1 MLFDPTERN
10 VNPFLLQARIRTM
23 NELVLALTIHDQEIT
38 MVKPARISFTVR
50 TGLALPLEARPS
62 TETH

>member
-1 MLFDPTERN
+1 MLFDAPERN
-10 VNPFLLQARIRTM
+10 VNPLLLQARIRTM
-23 NELVLALTIHDQEIT
+23 KELVLALTIHDQKIT